1 MSSIMRST
9 SVCPACCEDSSTC
22 VKNNVTP
29 LCRAINEFM
38 PPAIKK
44 EERTSS
50 FQSLLERPPPLVLDE
65 VVREK
70 KRVMA
75 PPIQYDLRTGTPA
88 QVCNHIDSVVKFD
101 LASPEY
107 LAKLKQ
113 LLYARHQTKPIVF
126 GYIPAPP
133 IEGITR
139 QVIGASG
146 HFLKMTTA
154 CCDVYFI
161 WYDSATNTFLFWGS
175 STFKVVK
182 AMNSI
187 RWRIFKYFEAY
198 QQQPMK
204 QQVRSQSP
212 PPESD
217 DDEYDD
223 DDMPALISCGNTPD
237 YEHPEPN

>member
-1 MSSIMRST
+1 
-9 SVCPACCEDSSTC
+9 
-22 VKNNVTP
+22 
-29 LCRAINEFM
+29 
-38 PPAIKK
+38 
-44 EERTSS
+44 
-50 FQSLLERPPPLVLDE
+50 
-65 VVREK
+65 
-70 KRVMA
+70 
-75 PPIQYDLRTGTPA
+75 
-88 QVCNHIDSVVKFD
+88 
-101 LASPEY
+101 
-107 LAKLKQ
+107 
-113 LLYARHQTKPIVF
+113 
-126 GYIPAPP
+126 
-133 IEGITR
+133 
-139 QVIGASG
+139 
-146 HFLKMTTA
+146 MTTA